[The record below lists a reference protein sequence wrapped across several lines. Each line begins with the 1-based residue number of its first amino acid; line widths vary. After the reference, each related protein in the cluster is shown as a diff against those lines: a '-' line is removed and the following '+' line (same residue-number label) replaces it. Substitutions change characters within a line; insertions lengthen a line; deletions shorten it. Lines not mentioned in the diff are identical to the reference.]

1 MLFLNN
7 IWLYMMYMMK
17 PNIYLMYPKPFMT
30 KVLKQQCFLKKHKE
44 PLYLILQNTKTFK
57 TNYAQQLLVDDMQ

>member
-1 MLFLNN
+1 
-7 IWLYMMYMMK
+7 
-17 PNIYLMYPKPFMT
+17 MYPKPFMT